1 MKLSAL
7 TEVFRRWRRKGRGD
21 SRRVPRPR
29 RRYRVDIV
37 NENSLSR
44 VWGVRLTGLR
54 AVAASVAV
62 IAAVASLI
70 VMIFMFTPAG
80 YLLPGSLRPAERGDY
95 AELSLRID
103 SLSRLTAMQA
113 AYTSNIRAILTD
125 STAPA
130 RPEATLSEPLP
141 PDSLL
146 EASEAERRFVQRF
159 EQEERFNLSVLSPI
173 AAEGMVFEA
182 PAASDGIGPVAAIYR
197 GTVISCFTG
206 ADGRSAVTVQ
216 HPNDFISV
224 YGNLRDT
231 YVAPGQKV
239 SAGQRVGQTAAGP
252 LLFELWHSGSQLDA
266 AQYIAS
272 N

>member
-1 MKLSAL
+1 M
-7 TEVFRRWRRKGRGD
+7 
-21 SRRVPRPR
+21 
-29 RRYRVDIV
+29 DIV
-37 NENSLSR
+37 NENSLAR
-44 VWGVRLTGLR
+44 VWSVRLTGLR
-54 AVAASVAV
+54 AVAASLALV
-62 IAAVASLI
+62 AAVASLI

-95 AELSLRID
+95 AELALRVD
-103 SLSRLTAMQA
+103 SLSRLAAIQT
-113 AYTSNIRAILTD
+113 AYTSNIRAIFSD
-125 STAPA
+125 SMAPA
-130 RPEATLSEPLP
+130 RPEAMLSEPLP
-141 PDSLL
+141 ADSLL

-173 AAEGMVFEA
+173 AAEGMIFEA
-182 PAASDGIGPVAAIYR
+182 PAAADGVGPVSAIYR
-197 GTVISCFTG
+197 GTVISCFT
-206 ADGRSAVTVQ
+206 APDGMSTVTVQ

-266 AQYIAS
+266 ARYIAS

>member
-1 MKLSAL
+1 M
-7 TEVFRRWRRKGRGD
+7 
-21 SRRVPRPR
+21 
-29 RRYRVDIV
+29 DIV
-37 NENSLSR
+37 NENSLAR
-44 VWGVRLTGLR
+44 VWTVRLTGLR
-54 AVAASVAV
+54 AVAAGVALV
-62 IAAVASLI
+62 AAVASLI

-95 AELSLRID
+95 ADLAFRVD
-103 SLSRLTAMQA
+103 SLSRLAAMQE
-113 AYTSNIRAILTD
+113 AYTSNIRAIFSD

-130 RPEATLSEPLP
+130 QPGAMLSEPLP
-141 PDSLL
+141 ADSLL

-173 AAEGMVFEA
+173 AAEGMIFEA
-182 PAASDGIGPVAAIYR
+182 PAAPAGVGPVAAVYR

-206 ADGRSAVTVQ
+206 ADGMSTVTVQ

-224 YGNLRDT
+224 YGNLRDV

-239 SAGQRVGQTAAGP
+239 SAAQRVGQTAAGP

-266 AQYIAS
+266 AEYIATDQTHS
-272 N
+272 